1 MRQIVTEDERRL
13 GRHKSCLK
21 LKVLFKANQ
30 YRKVS
35 FDNFQARPFLIRCET
50 QRESE
55 RTFGE
60 IANFAAACVK
70 RGHGGKEGNG
80 VKLRAQTAKGGALL
94 SIARNQIT

>member
-1 MRQIVTEDERRL
+1 M
-13 GRHKSCLK
+13 S
-21 LKVLFKANQ
+21 A
-30 YRKVS
+30 RKVS

-80 VKLRAQTAKGGALL
+80 VKLRAQTAKGGALH
-94 SIARNQIT
+94 STPRNQIT